1 MSDIGNILGKRIL
14 VLDGAMGTM
23 IQRYAPDEAT
33 FRGAYFARHNT
44 QLLGCYDILNITAP
58 HIINEIHCAYLDA
71 GADIIT
77 TNTFNANAL
86 SLAPYNLQEH
96 VSEINISAATLAR
109 QLADKNTTHNPDKQR
124 WVAGSV
130 GPTALNCSTSEADAD
145 KTFALLADTYT
156 TQMEALI
163 AGGVDLLLVE
173 TICNLTTAQAALYA
187 VDCAMKRTQ
196 RTIPIM
202 LSITTTPE
210 GTMLSGHTL
219 DAFVTAVSRA
229 SILSVGINCSYGAA
243 TLLPQLRTLSRIA
256 PCYISVHPGA
266 GIPDSSGVYHTTDAN
281 TADSMKSFIDEGLV
295 NIVGGCCG
303 TTPQLTALLCQATQG
318 ATPRRLPT
326 QL

>member
-1 MSDIGNILGKRIL
+1 MKRLEDIIAERIL
-14 VLDGAMGTM
+14 ILDGAMGTSL
-23 IQRYAPDEAT
+23 IARGNKGVLELLNVEAPGVVE
-33 FRGAYFARHNT
+33 
-44 QLLGCYDILNITAP
+44 QL
-58 HIINEIHCAYLDA
+58 HEEYLQA

-96 VSEINISAATLAR
+96 VSEINLSAATLAR
-109 QLADKNTTHNPDKQR
+109 QLADKYTTHNPDKQR

-130 GPTALNCSTSEADAD
+130 GPTALNCNSSEVDAD
-145 KTFALLADTYT
+145 KTFALLADAYT

-173 TICNLTTAQAALYA
+173 TICNLTTAQAALHA
-187 VDCAMKRTQ
+187 AECAMKRTQ

-229 SILSVGINCSYGAA
+229 PILSVGINCSYGAA

-256 PCYISVHPGA
+256 PCYISTHPNA
-266 GIPDSSGVYHTTDAN
+266 GIPDEAGRYKTTAN
-281 TADSMKSFIDEGLV
+281 DMAKVMRTFIDEGLV

-318 ATPRRLPT
+318 ATPRRLHT
-326 QL
+326 LS